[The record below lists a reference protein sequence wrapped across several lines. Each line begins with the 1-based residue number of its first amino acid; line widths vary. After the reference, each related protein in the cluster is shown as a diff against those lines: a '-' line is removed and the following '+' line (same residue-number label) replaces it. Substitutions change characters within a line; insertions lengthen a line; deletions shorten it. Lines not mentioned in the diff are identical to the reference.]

1 MQTISTIK
9 SIFFMEMI
17 NGGSANSGQVGR
29 KLSLDDK
36 VVIMWVLDS
45 LADNTMPYVKEIRS
59 VIERQTKPNSLAS
72 AKNSGGVAARIAN
85 AIRVSKGVS
94 PEFLVWMRE
103 DQSRFV
109 KGVVKVMMW
118 LSVDRYYSDKV
129 SAKSRCLD
137 EYKKCGAVLDK
148 F

>member
-1 MQTISTIK
+1 
-9 SIFFMEMI
+9 MEMI

-59 VIERQTKPNSLAS
+59 VIHRQTKPNSLAS

>member
-1 MQTISTIK
+1 
-9 SIFFMEMI
+9 MEMI

>member
-36 VVIMWVLDS
+36 EIIMWVLDS